1 MSENK
6 YPIGGYAP
14 GETKYGK
21 CPECNAPCEVT
32 TKHSVLNEDGDSI
45 EIPYDEYNYK
55 PAGAVWVKGAPV
67 NETNDLMQFPA
78 DYHSIFDDHIH
89 RVLLF
94 VWKPEGMDRII
105 YEVIGKGIHDF
116 VNVENIVQYLDESG
130 TASNKDAIE
139 KEQEQQKAKAW
150 DEWRDSLVT
159 HENVFVH
166 YKKKDEHYTEDF
178 TLEEFKKVMTEKSP
192 VFIYCNEWSSK
203 IPHFQITTR
212 VMPSSGFYYFCNAWA
227 DKTPVHTTI
236 EEFYKKLQQPGLKY
250 FSF

>member
-1 MSENK
+1 MAIPSWRRKEIYGDYLTGKFSQRELAIKYNVSITSVRNILKEEKALNQTINLINMSENK

-67 NETNDLMQFPA
+67 NETNDLMQFAA

-139 KEQEQQKAKAW
+139 FAEWAGW
-150 DEWRDSLVT
+150 EWRRVEGKSLW
-159 HENVFVH
+159 ENQ
-166 YKKKDEHYTEDF
+166 K
-178 TLEEFKKVMTEKSP
+178 TLEV
-192 VFIYCNEWSSK
+192 I
-203 IPHFQITTR
+203 
-212 VMPSSGFYYFCNAWA
+212 
-227 DKTPVHTTI
+227 KTNVLY
-236 EEFYKKLQQPGLKY
+236 ERYQRECGAAGKA
-250 FSF
+250 